1 MGGWE
6 RGRDGCRGRPI
17 LMASLGRGR
26 ALHRIGPDGDSAAA
40 PSLLTATALGHTA
53 RARHAASKAG
63 PGRAGP
69 GRPPRFVS
77 FLFFSLP
84 WKIDE
89 SRTLWM
95 MLVCFVL
102 AERSTSIPANFQSRA
117 ASIIHMLLICLRF
130 VLGSPLNHR
139 VDYVLAIDAGRHR
152 EAKSASPFPFLFRS
166 GGLLLWCECATASG
180 WLALPTAAAPLLSH
194 SFYFVGQARDT
205 CPPPPALRSRRFEV
219 GGFEQKHGV

>member
-1 MGGWE
+1 LPGAADFNGLSGTRKSPPPDRTGRRQRCCAVPFDGHGVRAHRTRTP
-6 RGRDGCRGRPI
+6 RGLQGRP
-17 LMASLGRGR
+17 R
-26 ALHRIGPDGDSAAA
+26 
-40 PSLLTATALGHTA
+40 
-53 RARHAASKAG
+53 

-69 GRPPRFVS
+69 SAPFCQFS
-77 FLFFSLP
+77 FFSLP